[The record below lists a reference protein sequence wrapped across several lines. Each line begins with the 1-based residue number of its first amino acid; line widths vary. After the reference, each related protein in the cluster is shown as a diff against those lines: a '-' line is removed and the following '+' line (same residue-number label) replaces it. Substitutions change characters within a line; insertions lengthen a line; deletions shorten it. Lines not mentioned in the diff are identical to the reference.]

1 MRSITS
7 HKSELTAAIANI
19 YGRNL
24 QYATDEQLRALISR
38 CATFIE
44 PVRFDDSFWIG
55 SLVELSRQKDGATL
69 SASVSIADRVDALRT
84 LSILAII
91 AADREADRLAAS
103 KIRAEL
109 NEIVYTD
116 PQTN

>member
-7 HKSELTAAIANI
+7 HKSELTAAISNI

-38 CATFIE
+38 CATFVE
-44 PVRFDDSFWIG
+44 PVRFGDSFWIG

-69 SASVSIADRVDALRT
+69 SASVSIADRVDAFKT
-84 LSILAII
+84 LSILANI
-91 AADREADRLAAS
+91 AADREVAHLAAL
-103 KIRAEL
+103 KVQVEL
-109 NEIVYTD
+109 GCIVHAD
-116 PQTN
+116 